1 MTFLDNLPIVRK
13 LTVAFAGMFLIG
25 VLASGVGLMQMSAIQ
40 ESAQAT
46 RTTIET
52 RGHLEELREAFIEQ
66 QGAIRALLL
75 SGERAYVAQYDQAV
89 ERYGLSYGVARNSL
103 SDQESVLTKLAALN
117 EEVAAWQN
125 DVAAR
130 QIRLMR
136 EPLTIDEAR
145 AMEVSGLS
153 TMAMQRVQQIY
164 VGLLEGKR
172 VEIENRAAEENAAFS
187 TAFAVLIAG
196 ALLSLAAAV
205 GFCLLLVRS
214 LSRPISAMT
223 RAMSRLA
230 DGDTS
235 VEVPSVGRGDEVGAM
250 AAAVQVFKDN
260 AIRNAELAAAS
271 EQEAAERSARAD
283 RLRGVTESFSRDI
296 GDVLDQVTGA
306 ARQLQGTSTSL
317 TSTAQETS
325 ERASNVASSSERAS
339 QNVETVAAASEE
351 LGASIQEITRQVNKQ
366 RELAGEAA
374 KDAKASDAEVRR
386 LADSAQKIGDVVSL
400 ITDIAE
406 QTNLLALNAT
416 IEAARAGEAGKG
428 FAVVASEV
436 KNLAS
441 QTAKATEQ
449 ISRDIDAIQSQTSAT
464 VGSIDVIGQRI
475 GSISEIA
482 TAVATAVEEQSA
494 ATQEISRNVQSAAA
508 GARDVNDN
516 ISGVTETAGGLD
528 RSSSELADASRVL
541 TTQSEELQRFVARF
555 VEDVRAA

>member
-13 LTVAFAGMFLIG
+13 LTLAFAGMFLIG
-25 VLASGVGLMQMSAIQ
+25 VLASGVGLLQMSEIQ
-40 ESAQAT
+40 ESSQAT
-46 RTTIET
+46 RKTIET
-52 RGHLEELREAFIEQ
+52 RGHLEDLREAFIEQ

-75 SGERAYVAQYDQAV
+75 SGEQAYVADYDSSV
-89 ERYGLSYGVARNSL
+89 ERYGLAYGVARESL
-103 SDQESVLTKLAALN
+103 DGQTGVLEQMANLN
-117 EEVAAWQN
+117 GEVAAWQN
-125 DVAAR
+125 DVATR

-145 AMEVSGLS
+145 ALEASGLS
-153 TMAMQRVQQIY
+153 AAAMQRVQAIY
-164 VGLLEGKR
+164 LDLLEGKR
-172 VEIENRAAEENAAFS
+172 VEVESRAAREKAAFA

-196 ALLSLAAAV
+196 AVLSLVAAV
-205 GFCLLLVRS
+205 GFGLLLVRS

-223 RAMSRLA
+223 QAMSRLA

-235 VEVPSVGRGDEVGAM
+235 VQVPSVGRGDEVGAM

-260 AIRNAELAAAS
+260 AIRNAELAATA
-271 EQEAAERSARAD
+271 EKDAAERAARAD
-283 RLRGVTESFSRDI
+283 RLSEATEGFSRDI
-296 GDVLDQVTGA
+296 GAVLEQVTGA
-306 ARQLQGTSTSL
+306 ARQLQGTSGSL

-325 ERASNVASSSERAS
+325 ERASSVASSSERAS

-351 LGASIQEITRQVNKQ
+351 LGASIQEITRQVKQQ

-374 KDAKASDAEVRR
+374 EDAKASDAEVRR
-386 LADSAQKIGDVVSL
+386 LAESAQKIGEVVGL

-436 KNLAS
+436 KSLAS

-449 ISRDIDAIQSQTSAT
+449 ISKDIEAIQSQTSAT
-464 VGSIDVIGQRI
+464 VNSIDVIGQRI
-475 GSISEIA
+475 GSITEIA
-482 TAVATAVEEQSA
+482 TAVATAVEEQAA
-494 ATQEISRNVQSAAA
+494 ATQEISRNVQSAAS
-508 GARDVNDN
+508 GARDVNEN
-516 ISGVTETAGGLD
+516 ISGVTEAASGLD
-528 RSSSELADASRVL
+528 RSSSELADASQVL
-541 TTQSEELQRFVARF
+541 TTQSEELQRFVTRF

>member
-13 LTVAFAGMFLIG
+13 LTLAFAGMFLIG
-25 VLASGVGLMQMSAIQ
+25 VLASGVGLLQMSEIQ
-40 ESAQAT
+40 ESSQAT
-46 RTTIET
+46 RKTIET
-52 RGHLEELREAFIEQ
+52 RGHLEDLREAFIEQ

-75 SGERAYVAQYDQAV
+75 SGEQAYVADYDASV
-89 ERYGLSYGVARNSL
+89 ERYGLAYGVARESL
-103 SDQESVLTKLAALN
+103 DGQTGVLEQMADLN
-117 EEVAAWQN
+117 GEVAAWQN
-125 DVAAR
+125 DVATR

-145 AMEVSGLS
+145 ALEASGLS
-153 TMAMQRVQQIY
+153 AAAMQRVQAIY
-164 VGLLEGKR
+164 LDLLEGKR
-172 VEIENRAAEENAAFS
+172 VEVESRAAREKAAFA

-196 ALLSLAAAV
+196 AVLSLVAAV
-205 GFCLLLVRS
+205 GFGLLLVRS

-223 RAMSRLA
+223 QAMSRLA

-235 VEVPSVGRGDEVGAM
+235 VQVPSVGRGDEVGAM

-260 AIRNAELAAAS
+260 AIRNAELAATA
-271 EQEAAERSARAD
+271 EKDAAERAARAD
-283 RLRGVTESFSRDI
+283 RLSEATEGFSRDI
-296 GDVLDQVTGA
+296 GAVLEQVTGA
-306 ARQLQGTSTSL
+306 ARQLQGTSGSL

-325 ERASNVASSSERAS
+325 ERASSVASSSERAS

-351 LGASIQEITRQVNKQ
+351 LGASIQEITRQVKQQ

-374 KDAKASDAEVRR
+374 EDAKASDAEVRR
-386 LADSAQKIGDVVSL
+386 LAESAQKIGEVVGL

-436 KNLAS
+436 KSLAS

-449 ISRDIDAIQSQTSAT
+449 ISKDIEAIQSQTSAT
-464 VGSIDVIGQRI
+464 VNSIDVIGQRI
-475 GSISEIA
+475 GSITEIA
-482 TAVATAVEEQSA
+482 TAVATAVEEQAA
-494 ATQEISRNVQSAAA
+494 ATQEISRNVQSAAS
-508 GARDVNDN
+508 GARDVNEN
-516 ISGVTETAGGLD
+516 ISGVTEAASGLD
-528 RSSSELADASRVL
+528 RSSSELADASQVL
-541 TTQSEELQRFVARF
+541 TTQSEELQRFVTRF

>member
-13 LTVAFAGMFLIG
+13 LTLAFAGMFLIG
-25 VLASGVGLMQMSAIQ
+25 VLASGVGLLQMSEIQ
-40 ESAQAT
+40 ESSQAT
-46 RTTIET
+46 RKTIET
-52 RGHLEELREAFIEQ
+52 RAHLEDLREAFIEQ

-75 SGERAYVAQYDQAV
+75 SGEQAYVAQYDASV
-89 ERYGLSYGVARNSL
+89 ERYGLAYGVARESL
-103 SDQESVLTKLAALN
+103 DGQTGVLEQMANLN
-117 EEVAAWQN
+117 GEVTAWQN

-145 AMEVSGLS
+145 ALEASGLS
-153 TMAMQRVQQIY
+153 AAVMQRVQAIY
-164 VGLLEGKR
+164 LDLLEGKR
-172 VEIENRAAEENAAFS
+172 VEVETRAAQEKAAFA

-196 ALLSLAAAV
+196 AVLSLVAAV
-205 GFCLLLVRS
+205 GFGLLLVRS

-223 RAMSRLA
+223 QAMSRLA

-235 VEVPSVGRGDEVGAM
+235 VQVPGVGRGDEVGAM

-260 AIRNAELAAAS
+260 AIRNAELAATA
-271 EQEAAERSARAD
+271 EKDAAERAARAD
-283 RLRGVTESFSRDI
+283 RLSEATEGFSRDI
-296 GDVLDQVTGA
+296 GAVLEQVTGA
-306 ARQLQGTSTSL
+306 ARQLQGTSGSL
-317 TSTAQETS
+317 TATAQETS
-325 ERASNVASSSERAS
+325 ERASSVASSSERAS

-351 LGASIQEITRQVNKQ
+351 LGASIQESTRQVKQQ

-374 KDAKASDAEVRR
+374 EDAKASAAEVRR
-386 LADSAQKIGDVVSL
+386 LAESAQKIGEVVGL

-436 KNLAS
+436 KSLAS

-449 ISRDIDAIQSQTSAT
+449 ISKDIEAIQSQTSAT
-464 VGSIDVIGQRI
+464 VTSIDVIGQRI
-475 GSISEIA
+475 GSITEIA
-482 TAVATAVEEQSA
+482 TAVATAVEEQAA
-494 ATQEISRNVQSAAA
+494 ATQEISRNVQSAAS
-508 GARDVNDN
+508 GARDVNEN
-516 ISGVTETAGGLD
+516 ISGVTEAAGGLD
-528 RSSSELADASRVL
+528 RSSSELAEASQVL
-541 TTQSEELQRFVARF
+541 TTQSEELQRFVTRF

>member
-13 LTVAFAGMFLIG
+13 LTLAFAGMFLIG
-25 VLASGVGLMQMSAIQ
+25 VLASGVGLLQMSEIQ
-40 ESAQAT
+40 ESSQAT
-46 RTTIET
+46 RKTIET
-52 RGHLEELREAFIEQ
+52 RGHLEDLREAFIEQ

-75 SGERAYVAQYDQAV
+75 SGEQAYVADYDASV
-89 ERYGLSYGVARNSL
+89 ERYGLAYGVARESL
-103 SDQESVLTKLAALN
+103 DGQTGVLEQMANLN
-117 EEVAAWQN
+117 GEVAAWQN
-125 DVAAR
+125 DVATR

-145 AMEVSGLS
+145 ALEASGLS
-153 TMAMQRVQQIY
+153 AAAMQRVQAIY
-164 VGLLEGKR
+164 LDLLEGKR
-172 VEIENRAAEENAAFS
+172 VEVESRAAREKAAFA

-196 ALLSLAAAV
+196 AVLSLVAAV
-205 GFCLLLVRS
+205 GFGLLLVRS

-223 RAMSRLA
+223 QAMSRLA

-235 VEVPSVGRGDEVGAM
+235 VQVPSVGRGDEVGAM

-260 AIRNAELAAAS
+260 AIRNAELAATA
-271 EQEAAERSARAD
+271 EKDAAERAARAD
-283 RLRGVTESFSRDI
+283 RLSEATEGFSRDI
-296 GDVLDQVTGA
+296 GAVLEQVTGA
-306 ARQLQGTSTSL
+306 ARQLQGTSGSL

-325 ERASNVASSSERAS
+325 ERASSVASSSERAS

-351 LGASIQEITRQVNKQ
+351 LGASIQEITRQVKQQ

-374 KDAKASDAEVRR
+374 EDAKASDAEVRR
-386 LADSAQKIGDVVSL
+386 LAESAQKIGEVVGL

-436 KNLAS
+436 KSLAS

-449 ISRDIDAIQSQTSAT
+449 ISKDIEAIQSQTSAT
-464 VGSIDVIGQRI
+464 VNSIDVIGQRI
-475 GSISEIA
+475 GSITEIA
-482 TAVATAVEEQSA
+482 TAVATAVEEQAA
-494 ATQEISRNVQSAAA
+494 ATQEISRNVQSAAS
-508 GARDVNDN
+508 GARDVNEN
-516 ISGVTETAGGLD
+516 ISGVTEAASGLD
-528 RSSSELADASRVL
+528 RSSSELADASQVL
-541 TTQSEELQRFVARF
+541 TTQSEELQRFVTRF